1 MKRAEIEFND
11 SHEVIMQKV
20 EQAGRLDVLRLR
32 ELRDS
37 EKRLKNLEKEVI
49 REKKQLQRAQMRRLS
64 AKHLEEEE

>member
-37 EKRLKNLEKEVI
+37 EKRLKNLEKELI